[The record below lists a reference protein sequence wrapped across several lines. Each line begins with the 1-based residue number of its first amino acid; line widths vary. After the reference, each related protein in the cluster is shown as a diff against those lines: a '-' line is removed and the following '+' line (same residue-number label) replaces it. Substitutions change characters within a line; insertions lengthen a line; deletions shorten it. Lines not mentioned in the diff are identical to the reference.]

1 MTPLKP
7 PSYNEPHKSNNT
19 LSSNSS
25 TSSTVKDIE
34 QQTKALRDLTTAMKQ
49 LEQAAKSANRAVKD
63 VSKTSYN
70 TNTGA
75 GNNSSPVREE
85 AKRKKEEEKAAKE
98 AAKEKEKK
106 EKEEQIAQDAK
117 DKAIS
122 TRRTA
127 QIGAILKIVKT
138 VFSMVKDTT
147 NRIRQAGDSMLKATK
162 TITGSGG
169 NYWTGAAKSAGTR
182 GAADLYQRIADLQRA
197 EYGDTKVEDDIE
209 ELISEI
215 KLWSSQMKDSTAAVK
230 KFNKTI
236 VETTG
241 KQTVLAGIE
250 RGLTTEHSTQISKQ
264 LQELALRWIG
274 NEVLANELPEK
285 GGLYDSKNQ
294 AYILDSE
301 QWKQMYE
308 ALANIVMSGGGTVGP
323 FTSAGWQGWAYNQG
337 LYMPGV
343 DYSDAAIS
351 DIIAKYI
358 AEQASLYY
366 STGDVQAGQALV
378 AESKKQTMI
387 LDHIGGS
394 LASFDE
400 VEQVS
405 AFSTADTL
413 EEAKKEVGESKLTNK
428 TLDEQLEYLVKT
440 YKLDDNQKQ
449 MVKDML
455 EWGITFDNIEKWL
468 TDGKDINNLY
478 TAIDNL
484 RTKGVSANL
493 VNTALTLDVDPN
505 DLILKLEAPD
515 SIELKLPDDVKAAF
529 DKLSTLFG
537 DKNVEDYIQSLVD
550 LGIINQATGDK
561 FKDMNK
567 TYHYSSSDISSILTS
582 YYDAFGKMPDYSDEG
597 TSLKDNEPATKFVG
611 TDDGTS
617 LLDND
622 DTGSSGREHTGSGKK
637 FATGGIINHRLSNV
651 TVGEQGKEAVIP
663 LDSQYGQDYLS
674 SVMSEVLNRNE
685 SSNVDNSDT
694 FVFNMN
700 GSLYASDKRIPEEF
714 ALQMYNAIE
723 NIRKKKGV
731 K

>member
-1 MTPLKP
+1 MAAKNEKQEILELTAALKA
-7 PSYNEPHKSNNT
+7 
-19 LSSNSS
+19 L
-25 TSSTVKDIE
+25 E
-34 QQTKALRDLTTAMKQ
+34 QQAKKTDKALNEIYRNG
-49 LEQAAKSANRAVKD
+49 SNAVKKQK
-63 VSKTSYN
+63 KT
-70 TNTGA
+70 
-75 GNNSSPVREE
+75 PDEL
-85 AKRKKEEEKAAKE
+85 KA
-98 AAKEKEKK
+98 
-106 EKEEQIAQDAK
+106 
-117 DKAIS
+117 DKI
-122 TRRTA
+122 RTA
-127 QIGAILKIVKT
+127 QMSAMGLALGAVKT
-138 VFSMVKDTT
+138 
-147 NRIRQAGDSMLKATK
+147 IAK
-162 TITGSGG
+162 TIKKFSDHFNKVSSDFINSTR
-169 NYWTGAAKSAGTR
+169 NINTAGAGYVYTKNA
-182 GAADLYQRIADLQRA
+182 QRA
-197 EYGDTKVEDDIE
+197 GSEKMNELYEKVIE
-209 ELISEI
+209 VNKAENTTVSDFMNSIEKINKEI
-215 KLWSSQMKDSTAAVK
+215 KLFGSSVDSVDDSLK
-230 KFNKTI
+230 KYNKTLLDSQKEAYKMQSI
-236 VETTG
+236 SKGISTG
-241 KQTVLAGIE
+241 RSEQYMTDIQAIALDYLVNTVL
-250 RGLTTEHSTQISKQ
+250 K
-264 LQELALRWIG
+264 
-274 NEVLANELPEK
+274 NELPEAGK
-285 GGLYDSKNQ
+285 GTASTKNQ
-294 AYILDSE
+294 TYAINSE
-301 QWKQMYE
+301 LWE
-308 ALANIVMSGGGTVGP
+308 PVVNALANGQDVGP
-323 FTSAGWQGWAYNQG
+323 YSMAGWQNWAYEKG
-337 LYMPGV
+337 YYIPGM
-343 DYSDAAIS
+343 DIS
-351 DIIAKYI
+351 ESAQTDIQHQYLL
-358 AEQASLYY
+358 EQY
-366 STGDVQAGQALV
+366 STYSQYGLENQQKLV
-378 AESKKQTMI
+378 AYNKKQTMV

-400 VEQVS
+400 VEQAS
-405 AFSTADTL
+405 AFSQANTADEL
-413 EEAKKEVGESKLTNK
+413 KKEVGESKLTNK

-529 DKLSTLFG
+529 DKLATLFS

-550 LGIINQATGDK
+550 LDIINQATGDK
-561 FKDMNK
+561 LKDMNK

-597 TSLKDNEPATKFVG
+597 VSLKDNEPATKFVG
-611 TDDGTS
+611 TDDGIS

-622 DTGSSGREHTGSGKK
+622 DTGSSGREHTGSGRT

-674 SVMSEVLNRNE
+674 SVMSEVLSRNE
-685 SSNVDNSDT
+685 SSNIDNSDT

>member
-7 PSYNEPHKSNNT
+7 PSYNESPKSNST
-19 LSSNSS
+19 SSSD
-25 TSSTVKDIE
+25 SSTVKDIE
-34 QQTKALRDLTTAMKQ
+34 RQTKAIRDLTTAMKQ
-49 LEQAAKSANRAVKD
+49 LEQAAKSANRSVKD

-70 TNTGA
+70 TNANA
-75 GNNSSPVREE
+75 GNNSSSAREE
-85 AKRKKEEEKAAKE
+85 ARRKREEEKAAKE
-98 AAKEKEKK
+98 KEKAAKEKEKK
-106 EKEEQIAQDAK
+106 EKEEQTAQEKK
-117 DKAIS
+117 DKELSAG
-122 TRRTA
+122 RTA
-127 QIGAILKIVKT
+127 YYGAILKIVKT

-215 KLWSSQMKDSTAAVK
+215 KLWSSQIGESTDAVK

-241 KQTVLAGIE
+241 RQTVLAGIE
-250 RGLTTEHSTQISKQ
+250 RGLTTEHSTKIAKQ

-285 GGLYDSKNQ
+285 GGLYNSKNQ

-301 QWKQMYE
+301 QWNQMYE
-308 ALANIVMSGGGTVGP
+308 GLANIVMSGGGTVGP

-351 DIIAKYI
+351 DIIARYLG
-358 AEQASLYY
+358 EQASLYY

-378 AESKKQTMI
+378 AESKKQTMV

-529 DKLSTLFG
+529 DKLATLFG
-537 DKNVEDYIQSLVD
+537 DNNVEDYIQSLVD
-550 LGIINQATGDK
+550 LGIINQATGDRLK
-561 FKDMNK
+561 GMNK

-597 TSLKDNEPATKFVG
+597 ISLKDNEPATKFVG
-611 TDDGTS
+611 TDDGIS
-617 LLDND
+617 LIDND
-622 DTGSSGREHTGSGKK
+622 DTDSGRVHTGSGRE

-651 TVGEQGKEAVIP
+651 TVGEQGKEAIIP
-663 LDSQYGQDYLS
+663 LNSQYGRDYLS
-674 SVMSEVLNRNE
+674 SVMSEVLSRNE